1 MIHARPGIRSV
12 GLVLLGAILGAV
24 AYAALSKAEVVAE
37 AQTQAVKQPVAKQP
51 APTLASLAADM
62 EIVKAKAPDQSHVM
76 EDVSYHFSNLWFAG
90 QHGNWAL
97 ADFYLSEAISHLHWA
112 VRVIPI
118 RKDAAGR
125 DVILKDILQA
135 LENSP
140 LKQLQ
145 QAVKA
150 KDRQAFDNAYRF
162 TLEGCYACHKAVNK
176 PYLHPQIPTEPATP
190 IINFEAN
197 PDWPR

>member
-1 MIHARPGIRSV
+1 MIEARSKSRNLGW
-12 GLVLLGAILGAV
+12 VLLGSVLGASL
-24 AYAALSKAEVVAE
+24 YAALSNAVPAAL
-37 AQTQAVKQPVAKQP
+37 AQATPAPKP
-51 APTLASLAADM
+51 APTLESLAADM
-62 EIVKAKAPDQSHVM
+62 EIVKAKVPDQSHVM

-90 QHGNWAL
+90 QHGNWDL

-112 VRVIPI
+112 VRVIPV

-150 KDRQAFDNAYRF
+150 KDKDAFDKAYRF
-162 TLEGCYACHKAVNK
+162 TLDGCYSCHKAVNK

-190 IINFEAN
+190 IINFESN
-197 PDWPR
+197 PDWPK